1 MTTRPL
7 TQKTIG
13 VLGGSSNIA
22 TGHYYR
28 FLNEIVNAR
37 LGGWDIAETVIVGM
51 NFGNIEAFLHADD
64 WASLEAYM
72 AKKVDA
78 LIAAGA
84 DVIVGVSNTLHKP
97 MEAILA
103 SRDIDYIHIVDP
115 TGEAIR
121 KAGLKR
127 VALFGTRPIMEMDYA
142 RRRYE
147 EKFGLE
153 IVVPNSD
160 ERAEI
165 DRIIFDELVKDVIRP
180 QSKARYLEIA
190 GRLAREEGAEG
201 LILGC
206 TEIFLLIDQ
215 KDRPDFPMFN
225 TTRLHCEA
233 AVDYALTNALEAV

>member
-1 MTTRPL
+1 MAERPL
-7 TQKTIG
+7 AQKTIG
-13 VLGGSSNIA
+13 LLGGSSNVA

-28 FLNEIVNAR
+28 FLNQIVNER
-37 LGGWDIAETVIVGM
+37 LGGWDIAETMIAGM
-51 NFGNIEAFLHADD
+51 NFGNIEAFLRADD
-64 WASLEAYM
+64 WAALETYM
-72 AKKVDA
+72 ARKVDG

-84 DVIVGVSNTLHKP
+84 DVLLSVSNTLHKP
-97 MEAILA
+97 LEPILTT
-103 SRDIDYIHIVDP
+103 RKIDFIHIVDP
-115 TGEAIR
+115 TGEAIA

-127 VALFGTRPIMEMDYA
+127 VALFGTRPIMQLDYA

-153 IVVPNSD
+153 ILVPD
-160 ERAEI
+160 EAEQVEI
-165 DRIIFDELVKDVIRP
+165 DRIIFDELVKDVVRP

-190 GRLAREEGAEG
+190 ARLQREAGAEG

-215 KDRPDFPMFN
+215 PDRPDFPMFN

-233 AVDYALTNALEAV
+233 AVDYALQAAPRE